1 MAEDET
7 TLNKWLEEGR
17 IDVEEYDG
25 AMEVLRINQEKAL
38 KALNANVKGLEKS
51 APKITK
57 ALEAMNKGLDVDSPA
72 FTEAIREVIEANPD
86 LTGAVMSAY

>member
-7 TLNKWLEEGR
+7 TLNAWFDEGR
-17 IDVEEYDG
+17 IDVEEYNG

-72 FTEAIREVIEANPD
+72 FIEAINEVIGANPD